1 MRSLLGRRF
10 MRWVRRT
17 GLLRKLVIVL
27 AVAAVASGV
36 ATYAALSG
44 SSPFGPDPRT
54 VLVLLLVNLILLLTL
69 GAIVARRLVELWIER
84 RRGAAGSLLHSRMVA
99 MFSLVAVTPAIIIAV
114 FAALF
119 FNFGI
124 EGWFSERVRTALSS
138 SSAVAEAY
146 LEEHKN
152 VIRADILA
160 MANDL
165 NRAAPHV
172 MGNRLRFDQL
182 ISTQA
187 GFRSLPEA
195 VVIDRTGQVLARSRL
210 SFGLE
215 FEQVPTTILNEAV
228 GGEVVLFTNR
238 SDDRLRAVVRLDS
251 FLDAYLFVGRFT
263 DPRVIGHVER
273 NRQAKAAYERLEGE
287 RSSIQ
292 ITFAL
297 IFIVVSMLLLLVAV
311 WLGLSLATRL
321 VRPIGDLIAA
331 AEQVRAGN
339 LEARVPEQRGDDE
352 IGKLS
357 RSFNRM
363 TTQLG
368 GQRAELVEANR
379 QLDDRRRFTETVL
392 SGVSAGVIGLD
403 IGGHID
409 LPNRSAAE
417 LLDTDAEA
425 LIGHRLVEVAPEM
438 NDLVEEA
445 RHNPDRLVQGEVN
458 LERDGG
464 VRNLLVRV
472 ASERSEGEMT
482 GFVVTF
488 DDITDLV
495 VAQRTAAWAD
505 VARRIAHEIKNPLT
519 PIQLAAERLKRKYLK
534 EVKSDPDIFSQCTDT
549 IIRHAVEIGGMV
561 DEFSSFARMPA
572 PVFKMEDL
580 TEIAK
585 RSQFLQQLAH
595 SEIEYREE
603 FPCQP
608 VLLRCDARQISQVLT
623 NLFQNSAD
631 AIGGREDGNGQS
643 LPPGRIE
650 FSIQQQNGTVVL
662 KVEDNGCG
670 LPEGLRDRLTEPYV
684 TTREKGTGLGLAIV
698 KKIIDDHG
706 GRLMLDE
713 RPGGGTRVQILF
725 AARRGNGA
733 NERDKSTSETD
744 ELASHGS

>member
-17 GLLRKLVIVL
+17 GLLQKLAIML

-54 VLVLLLVNLILLLTL
+54 VLVLLLINLILLLTL

-165 NRAAPHV
+165 NRAAPLV
-172 MGNRLRFDQL
+172 MGHRLRFDQL
-182 ISTQA
+182 ISSQA

-215 FEQVPTTILNEAV
+215 FEQVPTTILNEAA
-228 GGEVVLFTNR
+228 GGEVVMYTNR
-238 SDDRLRAVVRLDS
+238 SDDRLRAVVRLDG

-273 NRQAKAAYERLEGE
+273 NRQAKAAYDRLEGE

-297 IFIVVSMLLLLVAV
+297 IFIVVSLLLLLVAI

-331 AEQVRAGN
+331 TEQVRAGN
-339 LEARVPEQRGDDE
+339 LAARVREQKGDDE

-357 RSFNRM
+357 RAFNRM
-363 TTQLG
+363 TTQLRS
-368 GQRAELVEANR
+368 QRAELVEANR

-403 IGGHID
+403 TGGHID
-409 LPNRSAAE
+409 LPNRSAAV
-417 LLDTDAEA
+417 LLETHAEA
-425 LIGHRLVEVAPEM
+425 LIGQRLVEVVPEM

-472 ASERSEGEMT
+472 ASERSEGELT

-519 PIQLAAERLKRKYLK
+519 PIQLSAERLKRKYLK
-534 EVKSDPDIFSQCTDT
+534 EVKSDPDVFSQCTDT

-603 FPCQP
+603 FPGQP
-608 VLLRCDARQISQVLT
+608 VMLRCDARQISQVLT
-623 NLFQNSAD
+623 NLFQNSAA
-631 AIGGREDGNGQS
+631 AIGGRDDSDGQS

-650 FSIQQQNGTVVL
+650 FSIQRQNGTVVL

-706 GRLMLDE
+706 GRLLLDE

-725 AARRGNGA
+725 AAGRGNGA
-733 NERDKSTSETD
+733 DGRDKSTGETD
-744 ELASHGS
+744 ELVSHGA

>member
-1 MRSLLGRRF
+1 

-17 GLLRKLVIVL
+17 GLLRKLAIVL

-54 VLVLLLVNLILLLTL
+54 VLVLLLINLILLLTL

-160 MANDL
+160 MASDL
-165 NRAAPHV
+165 NRAAPLV
-172 MGNRLRFDQL
+172 TGNRLRFDQL

-228 GGEVVLFTNR
+228 GGEVVMFTSR
-238 SDDRLRAVVRLDS
+238 SDDRLRAVVRLDG
-251 FLDAYLFVGRFT
+251 FIDAYLFVGRFT

-273 NRQAKAAYERLEGE
+273 NRQAKAAYDRLEGE

-297 IFIVVSMLLLLVAV
+297 IFIVVSVLLLLVAV

-331 AEQVRAGN
+331 AEKVRAGN

-352 IGKLS
+352 IGELS
-357 RSFNRM
+357 RAFNRM

-403 IGGHID
+403 TGGHID
-409 LPNRSAAE
+409 LPNRSAAV
-417 LLDTDAEA
+417 LLDTPAEA
-425 LIGHRLVEVAPEM
+425 LIGHRLVEVVPEM

-445 RHNPDRLVQGEVN
+445 RHNPNRLVQGEVN

-519 PIQLAAERLKRKYLK
+519 PIQLSAERLKRKYLK

-585 RSQFLQQLAH
+585 RSQFLQQLSH

-603 FPCQP
+603 FPGQP
-608 VLLRCDARQISQVLT
+608 VMLRCDARQISQVLT

-631 AIGGREDGNGQS
+631 AIGGREDGNGPS

-713 RPGGGTRVQILF
+713 RPGGGTSVQILF
-725 AARRGNGA
+725 AARRGIGA
-733 NERDKSTSETD
+733 DGRDKSTSETD